1 MAINDPPRGSA
12 PPPSAADVAPGYAV
26 VVPVW
31 RRQHGLVTALTV
43 LLVLDVLAGLFA
55 IGALANRLAFIND
68 VESLDFGV
76 NVRARANEV
85 DDLAQAAGITMIVLS
100 LATVVVFII
109 WMFRAARNNAGLGRE
124 HPRLGPGWAIGG
136 WFIPLANL
144 VIPVLVMQDLWRGS
158 TASIPRGDMRWKIA
172 DRSALVGWWWAAL
185 LLSLLQGAVDTEDP
199 ETTLSDL
206 RAADTLSIVGTCFR
220 IVAAVLAILV
230 VRKLTERQEECLRV
244 QHAEWSA
251 RSGAPPPPTAPSPSS
266 PAPAP
271 PPAPPSAPPP
281 GS

>member
-1 MAINDPPRGSA
+1 
-12 PPPSAADVAPGYAV
+12 
-26 VVPVW
+26 
-31 RRQHGLVTALTV
+31 
-43 LLVLDVLAGLFA
+43 
-55 IGALANRLAFIND
+55 
-68 VESLDFGV
+68 
-76 NVRARANEV
+76 
-85 DDLAQAAGITMIVLS
+85 
-100 LATVVVFII
+100 
-109 WMFRAARNNAGLGRE
+109 
-124 HPRLGPGWAIGG
+124 
-136 WFIPLANL
+136 

-158 TASIPRGDMRWKIA
+158 NASIPRGDMRWKIA